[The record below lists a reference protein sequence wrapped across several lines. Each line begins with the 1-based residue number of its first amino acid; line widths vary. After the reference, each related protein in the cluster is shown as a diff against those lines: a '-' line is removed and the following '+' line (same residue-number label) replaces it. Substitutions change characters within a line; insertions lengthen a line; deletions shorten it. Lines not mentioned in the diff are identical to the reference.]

1 MIDQSTGVGQGN
13 GQQAHGY
20 DDAST
25 STSILETLMNAPRDP
40 LPTGQLAHATAQT
53 APLVPGRREFFKY
66 QDLLVAQATDGR
78 MKAQI
83 MSASKGMSQ
92 PTGWH
97 YHVCE
102 AQFVYAL
109 KGWVDLEFEDGR
121 KIRLNQGESLLIPG
135 HLKHN
140 ETATSDELELLE
152 VVLPAD
158 MGTVACDPPAVTQ
171 K

>member
-1 MIDQSTGVGQGN
+1 
-13 GQQAHGY
+13 
-20 DDAST
+20 
-25 STSILETLMNAPRDP
+25 MNAPHPPGFRKE
-40 LPTGQLAHATAQT
+40 AVHATPET

-66 QDLLVAQATDGR
+66 QDLMVAQATGGK
-78 MKAQI
+78 MKAQV
-83 MSASKGMSQ
+83 MSASQGMSR

-121 KIRLNQGESLLIPG
+121 KIRLNAGESLLIPG

-140 ETATSDELELLE
+140 ETATSNEFELLE
-152 VVLPAD
+152 VVMPAD
-158 MGTVACDPPAVTQ
+158 MGTVPCDPPA
-171 K
+171 